1 MSISAFAGGASDAL
15 QEILKQKFLEIVQRQ
30 RQEVAMRGLDQEAQ
44 RDAANRELG
53 FGRLGLDRENLGL
66 NTRRVSLDESKFGED
81 KSRYAAEAGD
91 RAADTA
97 YKGALTGEI
106 IRKPTA
112 EQQDREFTTSRDKT
126 LHGYRLNA
134 IGAEG
139 AEQRRSAAARQG
151 SAPEQRDRAEDF
163 GAERQTRMRDAI
175 AAIKPEISRK
185 TAGIGSVLAGIPET
199 GARNLRAK
207 LESLKSNVAFNELQ
221 EMRNASK
228 TGGAL
233 GQVSDKENAML
244 AAALGSLDQGQ
255 SPEQLSKT
263 LDNIVGI
270 LDRWE
275 SAKAQ
280 YGGAKP
286 MTSRDGSSDGAAAK
300 SRAAELLKKYGG

>member
-1 MSISAFAGGASDAL
+1 
-15 QEILKQKFLEIVQRQ
+15 
-30 RQEVAMRGLDQEAQ
+30 
-44 RDAANRELG
+44 
-53 FGRLGLDRENLGL
+53 
-66 NTRRVSLDESKFGED
+66 
-81 KSRYAAEAGD
+81 
-91 RAADTA
+91 
-97 YKGALTGEI
+97 
-106 IRKPTA
+106 
-112 EQQDREFTTSRDKT
+112 
-126 LHGYRLNA
+126 
-134 IGAEG
+134 
-139 AEQRRSAAARQG
+139 
-151 SAPEQRDRAEDF
+151 
-163 GAERQTRMRDAI
+163 
-175 AAIKPEISRK
+175 
-185 TAGIGSVLAGIPET
+185 
-199 GARNLRAK
+199 

-286 MTSRDGSSDGAAAK
+286 MTSREGSQPDAGAAKA
-300 SRAAELLKKYGG
+300 RAAELLKKYGG